1 MSERRISYEEIAG
14 IVELIR
20 QSGDFAELRL
30 KVGDIEIEL
39 RRAGATSSM
48 PVPPVT
54 SAASPAAAAAP
65 APVSEPPAAARTGTA
80 SDSVRAAAF
89 EPPPGAHVVRA
100 PMVGTFYRAPQPGA
114 APFVEVG
121 QRVAAGDLV
130 CIIEVMKLMNSIAAG
145 VAGTVTQV
153 LVENG
158 AGVEYGQLLVVIAPE

>member
-30 KVGDIEIEL
+30 KVGDIEVEL
-39 RRAGATSSM
+39 RRAAPPGAA
-48 PVPPVT
+48 PPPPAVP
-54 SAASPAAAAAP
+54 AGAAAP
-65 APVSEPPAAARTGTA
+65 NDDAARAPAPGA
-80 SDSVRAAAF
+80 GHAGDAGY

-121 QRVAAGDLV
+121 QRVAAGDIV

-145 VAGTVTQV
+145 VAGTVTDV

-158 AGVEYGQLLVVIAPE
+158 GGVEYGQPLIVIAPG